1 MSNDTK
7 DLKSVFA
14 SRKAKEEKKETTV
27 ATSGI
32 DLAPFIAKFTQ
43 EKIDTWN
50 KQFAP
55 RKLIYLKVDT
65 DLAVLRPPTAD
76 DLGEY
81 MTTIG
86 TSGMSKAVAMIVE
99 QLWLDGDYSLIE
111 DEDSFIAVFL
121 QVNNILEGKKAEFFR
136 F

>member
-1 MSNDTK
+1 MSK

-27 ATSGI
+27 ATAGI

-65 DLAVLRPPTAD
+65 DLAILRPPTAD

>member
-1 MSNDTK
+1 MQK

-14 SRKAKEEKKETTV
+14 SRKAKEEKKDTKQVSTV
-27 ATSGI
+27 NDIAV
-32 DLAPFIAKFTQ
+32 FVAKFTQ

-55 RKLIYLKVDT
+55 RQLIYLKVDK

-76 DLGEY
+76 DLGDY
-81 MTTIG
+81 MTAIG
-86 TSGMSKAVAMIVE
+86 NSGMSKAVAMIVE